1 MSLKQMLVQILLQ
14 TLLVS
19 VVLGSL
25 FSRKLEKL
33 RFEMRL
39 RERAASI
46 AELLAEWA
54 SKPTNPTPQYLKR
67 LTQLNFELSI
77 WLPAPIVRD
86 LQNTLRNAGEKNAK
100 EIVLDVRRFLR
111 DEADDLNA
119 EELVHFEPPKD
130 A

>member
-1 MSLKQMLVQILLQ
+1 MSWKQMLVQILLQ

-33 RFEMRL
+33 RFETRL
-39 RERAASI
+39 RERAAST

-54 SKPTNPTPQYLKR
+54 SKPTNPTPEYLKR
-67 LTQLNFELSI
+67 LTQLNFELST
-77 WLPAPIVRD
+77 WLPAPIVHD

-100 EIVLDVRRFLR
+100 QIVLDVRRFLR
-111 DEADDLNA
+111 DDSDDLNA
-119 EELVHFEPPKD
+119 EELVHFEPPKN